1 MKKENPGKARMLLAA
16 YGLWTAAVC
25 LVDVQSIGPQG
36 TAVGFARMNRLFHD
50 FTGVHM
56 PLYIL
61 TDWLSLVPLSIALGF
76 ALLGLYQWISR
87 RNIRKVDTDILLLG
101 GFYGVVMGVYALFEV
116 LVVNYRPILIQGM
129 LEASYPSSTTVL
141 VLCVM
146 GTAEQHLRQ
155 RISNSTLRKG
165 VMLTIRVFTCFMVA
179 GRLFSGVHWLT
190 DIIAGALLSAGL
202 VKLYGYFVSKYKSP
216 AGA

>member
-1 MKKENPGKARMLLAA
+1 MKKENPGKAIMLLVT
-16 YGLWTAAVC
+16 YSLWTAAVC
-25 LVDVQSIGPQG
+25 LVDVQPIGPQG
-36 TAVGFARMNRLFHD
+36 TAVGFARINRIFHD

-56 PLYIL
+56 PLYTL
-61 TDWLSLVPLSIALGF
+61 TEWLSLVPLSIVLGF

-87 RNIRKVDTDILLLG
+87 RNIRKVDADILLLG
-101 GFYGVVMGVYALFEV
+101 GFYGVAMGVYALFEV
-116 LVVNYRPILIQGM
+116 LVVNYRPVLIQGM

-146 GTAEQHLRQ
+146 GTAELQLRQ
-155 RISNSTLRKG
+155 RIADSALRKG
-165 VMLTIRVFTCFMVA
+165 MVLTIRAFTCFMVA
-179 GRLFSGVHWLT
+179 GRMFSGVHWLT